1 MIHKCLL
8 VISIAFVITLTLCGF
23 SFADDDLKDLTAG
36 ASSTANLRIN
46 STTVTFLN
54 ADPDTTPVIT
64 ASEGPIFITAKAKT
78 SKGSTATLTVVAGGD
93 LTSGGNTIAITS
105 ITWTATGSGFVPA
118 GTLSKTTPK
127 TVGSW
132 TGSGNRIGTVTF
144 RLANAWSYVTGTYS
158 ATLTFTLTAP

>member
-78 SKGSTATLTVVAGGD
+78 SKGSTAT
-93 LTSGGNTIAITS
+93 
-105 ITWTATGSGFVPA
+105 
-118 GTLSKTTPK
+118 
-127 TVGSW
+127 
-132 TGSGNRIGTVTF
+132 
-144 RLANAWSYVTGTYS
+144 
-158 ATLTFTLTAP
+158 

>member
-64 ASEGPIFITAKAKT
+64 ASEGAISITADAKT
-78 SKGSTATLTVVAGGD
+78 SKHSTVALTVVAGGD
-93 LTSGGNTIAITS
+93 LKSGVNTIAIS
-105 ITWTATGSGFVPA
+105 NITWTAAGSGFVA
-118 GTLSKTTPK
+118 GTLSKTTPR

-132 TGSGNRIGTVTF
+132 AGSGNRTGTVTF
-144 RLANAWSYVTGTYS
+144 KLANAWTYATGTYT